1 MGKSR
6 VIPVQIYRQLLRQF
20 RFFALSRRICQLRS
34 RNILHDASISIEI
47 VGLSNKLRSN
57 DLIRKTLLTVCG
69 E

>member
-47 VGLSNKLRSN
+47 SWL
-57 DLIRKTLLTVCG
+57 